1 MMKNEYDAKE
11 VKEEENKQFPK
22 EKYLKLLSKEFRNT
36 TEVAEEIINLKAILN
51 LPKGTEVFL
60 SDIHGEYEPFTH
72 ILNNGAGI
80 IRSKIEET
88 FENRITE
95 KERNT
100 LATLIYYP
108 KEKLKLIKQEKEK
121 QDLEEW
127 YAITLYRLVE
137 VARKV
142 SSKYT
147 RSKVRKAIHSGFEYI
162 IDELLHSQVDS
173 EKDKENYYKQIIKT
187 IIELEQA
194 DSFIIVISDL
204 IKQMA
209 IDHLH
214 VIGDI
219 FDRGRYPDLVLDRL
233 MSFHSLDIQWGNHDI
248 LWMGAGCGNKANIA
262 TVVRICARYNN
273 IGILEDSY
281 GINMRPLSTFAQ
293 KIYKNDDCVNFMPK
307 VFDYNKYDNS
317 DKNIIAKI
325 HKAITIIQFKIEGQM
340 IKKHPEYHLDNRLL
354 LDKMNIE
361 KGVVTIEGKEYEL
374 NDKNFPTI
382 DKNNPYVLTSEE
394 KEVME
399 RLSESFIH
407 SPSLQKHL
415 KYLYTKGEIYTIF
428 NNNLLF
434 HGCIPT
440 DENGELKEIQFM
452 GKQLKGKAYFDEI
465 NEVVNKVFATRQNEL
480 VDIMWFLW
488 ISPESPFFGKEKM
501 ATFES
506 YFVKDKNLSKE
517 PKSPYYQ
524 YSENEEFCVKMLKEF
539 GLEGEDCHILNGH
552 VPVKAKDGESP
563 IKANGKLLVIDG
575 GLAKSFREKTGNAGY
590 ILTYN
595 SNGLLLSQNKPF
607 ESVEKAI
614 IEGTDIISEI
624 IVKKTGVIRKRVAD
638 TDIGAKLKREIVD
651 LQELMEAYKNGEIKE
666 MER

>member
-1 MMKNEYDAKE
+1 MGEYDK
-11 VKEEENKQFPK
+11 N
-22 EKYLKLLSKEFRNT
+22 KYLKLLSKEYKNV
-36 TEVAEEIINLKAILN
+36 TEVTEEIINLKAILN

-60 SDIHGEYEPFTH
+60 SDIHGEYAPFTH

-80 IRSKIEET
+80 IKSKIEET

-108 KEKLKLIKQEKEK
+108 KEKLKLIKKEA
-121 QDLEEW
+121 DNLDEW
-127 YAITLYRLVE
+127 YSITLYRLVE

-147 RSKVRKAIHSGFEYI
+147 RSKVRKAINSGFEYI
-162 IDELLHSQVDS
+162 IDELLHSQADNQ
-173 EKDKENYYKQIIKT
+173 KDKEKYYKEIIKT

-194 DSFIIVISDL
+194 DSFIIAISDL

-214 VIGDI
+214 IIGDI
-219 FDRGRYPDLVLDRL
+219 YDRGRHPDLVMEKL
-233 MSFHSLDIQWGNHDI
+233 MNFHSLDIQWGNHDI

-281 GINMRPLSTFAQ
+281 GINIRPLATFALE
-293 KIYKNDDCVNFMPK
+293 KYADDECTNFMPK

-317 DKNIIAKI
+317 DKNNIAKI
-325 HKAITIIQFKIEGQM
+325 HKAITIIQFKLEGQM
-340 IKKHPEYHLDNRLL
+340 IKKHPEYHLDDRLL

-361 KGVVTIEGKEYEL
+361 KGIVKIQGKEYEI
-374 NDKNFPTI
+374 NDNNFPTI
-382 DKNNPYVLTSEE
+382 NEKDPYKLTEE
-394 KEVME
+394 EQEVID
-399 RLSESFIH
+399 RLAESFEH
-407 SPSLQKHL
+407 SSSLNRHIN
-415 KYLYTKGEIYTIF
+415 YLYNKGEMYTIF

-434 HGCIPT
+434 HGCIPV
-440 DENGELKEIQFM
+440 DEDGELEEVEFL
-452 GKQLKGKAYFDEI
+452 GKKLKGKKYFDEI
-465 NEVVNKVFATRQNEL
+465 NETVNKVFAKKQPNL
-480 VDIMWFLW
+480 IDLMWFLW
-488 ISPESPFFGKEKM
+488 ISPKSPFFGKDKM
-501 ATFES
+501 ATYES
-506 YFVKDKNLSKE
+506 YFVKDKAMSKE
-517 PKSPYYQ
+517 EKSPYYK
-524 YSENEEFCVKMLKEF
+524 YSENEDFCIKILKEF
-539 GLEGEDCHILNGH
+539 GLEGEDSHILNGH
-552 VPVKAKDGESP
+552 MPVKVKNGESP

-614 IEGTDIISEI
+614 TEEKDIISEI
-624 IVKKTGVIRKRVAD
+624 IVKETNGIRKRVSD
-638 TDIGAKLKREIVD
+638 TDIGTKLKREIAD
-651 LQELMEAYKNGEIKE
+651 LEDLICAYKNGTVKEKINIKN
-666 MER
+666 